1 MEDMSQYDLDNPQN
15 TITLTTADGDTSLQI
30 GMESSN
36 NQYYVKKE
44 DDDKNVYLVSSSSIE
59 PFMGT
64 LYDFA
69 ESGTFPSVTSA
80 TITDVKV
87 R

>member
-1 MEDMSQYDLDNPQN
+1 
-15 TITLTTADGDTSLQI
+15 
-30 GMESSN
+30 MESSN

-44 DDDKNVYLVSSSSIE
+44 DDDKNVYLVSSTSLE
-59 PFMGT
+59 PFMGG

-87 R
+87 DKEDGY